1 MTDDAP
7 APFNV
12 ADQGAATWSGRA
24 MACARLL
31 AELPA
36 ARRPGATLA
45 DVGCGDGKLREALAA
60 LGLPIAWRGYD
71 LHPQSA
77 DVARLDVRRAPPPPA
92 TVVALLGVA
101 DYVADL
107 PALFASL
114 AGAAE
119 ALAVSHVV
127 RDERLYPPARRR
139 ELGWVSHVDADE
151 FARLLV
157 AAGWRVLVRERYDE
171 RRTQLLLCER
181 AALVAPPAASP
192 FAALTPYLIPAALRG
207 KKAQNLGD
215 GFILRAIE
223 RCVGRIAPART
234 LSPRVAPT
242 AAEFAALA
250 QAPLVVL
257 AGANQLHDGWT
268 IWPGLTVEQ
277 LRASPLRLL
286 PFGVG
291 LHGMPGHN
299 DAMSAATRAILT
311 EVHARVPLSAWRCS
325 RTVAYLR
332 RELPAL
338 ADRFVMTGCPVVY
351 DRPLLD
357 GEPFR
362 RTEGHVAVTVT
373 ERDDFDARETAVL
386 QFVAGRFRHARRSL
400 VLHQNWS
407 PPTRW
412 EMFRH
417 RWLPQA
423 PARLDRWQRLRRT
436 AVRLGFDVVCPPDA
450 DAAIA
455 FYRGVDLHV
464 GSRLH
469 AHLLCLS
476 RATRSWLVPVDGR
489 SVGIAEDF
497 GFPLCQPHELAAAMD
512 FDFEVVR
519 DRARRHHAE
528 MRRFLATLPT

>member
-1 MTDDAP
+1 MSDAAP

-12 ADQGAATWSGRA
+12 ADQGAASWNARA
-24 MACARLL
+24 VACAELL
-31 AELPA
+31 ATLPA

-45 DVGCGDGKLREALAA
+45 DVGCGDGKLRAA
-60 LGLPIAWRGYD
+60 LRAQGLALAWRGYD
-71 LHPQSA
+71 LHPQA
-77 DVARLDVRRAPPPPA
+77 PDVARFDVRAEPLPTA
-92 TVVALLGVA
+92 TIAALLGVA
-101 DYVADL
+101 DYIADL

-114 AGAAE
+114 ARAAE
-119 ALAVSHVV
+119 ALVVSHVA
-127 RDERLYPPARRR
+127 RDERLYPPAKRRQ
-139 ELGWVSHVDADE
+139 LGWVSHVDADD

-157 AAGWRVLVRERYDE
+157 AAGWRVLARRRIDDQ
-171 RRTQLLLCER
+171 RTQILLCER
-181 AALVAPPAASP
+181 AVPPATPATSP
-192 FAALTPYLIPAALRG
+192 FAALTPYLIPEALRG
-207 KKAQNLGD
+207 KKVVNLGD

-242 AAEFAALA
+242 PDGLAAMA
-250 QAPLVVL
+250 QAPRVLL
-257 AGANQLHDGWT
+257 AGANQLHDAWT
-268 IWPGLTVEQ
+268 IWPGLTIDA
-277 LRASPLRLL
+277 LRASPLRFV

-311 EVHARVPLSAWRCS
+311 EVHARVPLSSWRCS

-332 RELPAL
+332 RELPDL

-357 GEPFR
+357 GEPFGR
-362 RTEGHVAVTVT
+362 AEDRVAVTVT
-373 ERDDFDARETAVL
+373 ERDDFEARETSVL
-386 QFVAGRFRHARRSL
+386 QFVADRFRHARRFL
-400 VLHQNWS
+400 VLHQDWS

-412 EMFRH
+412 ELFRH

-423 PARLDRWQRLRRT
+423 PARLDRYQRLRRT
-436 AVRLGFDVVCPPDA
+436 AVRLGFRVVCPPDA

-476 RATRSWLVPVDGR
+476 RSTRSWLVPVDGR

-512 FDFEVVR
+512 FDFELV
-519 DRARRHHAE
+519 RARARQHHAE
-528 MRRFLATLPT
+528 MRRFLASLPA